1 MSSDSLNLLKLF
13 LIVSSSDPLIATH
26 GRPSFAELLPETD
39 RGGMQLSIAGE
50 FGKLESSSGTTWLS
64 LARLPL
70 PSPSSDSLPSRLWR
84 QCSLK
89 RMVSE
94 GIGSSRRKEEN
105 EVARMRFGAGTS
117 CEITLS
123 SMVVLR
129 LYQLRVTPSR
139 IVSKRVQSS
148 KRLVS
153 GGESKAPL
161 VSNFAKSN
169 RFDSIDPPLSL
180 KVGRH
185 DASSLCFVLSHG
197 ATLSESLRLAAE
209 FHVGSVRAGTSARN
223 PSLCRRS
230 FFSLSDSSARR
241 GLNFSSCSVTLPPT
255 LLHSNLSY
263 AFILLSTVHT
273 TRSNA
278 QSQPDQTEG
287 TAHRIAL
294 ARSRVEAKLSLDQ

>member
-1 MSSDSLNLLKLF
+1 
-13 LIVSSSDPLIATH
+13 
-26 GRPSFAELLPETD
+26 
-39 RGGMQLSIAGE
+39 MQLSIAGE

-153 GGESKAPL
+153 GGER
-161 VSNFAKSN
+161 AKHLSFQTLRSPPV
-169 RFDSIDPPLSL
+169 RFDRPSSVPII
-180 KVGRH
+180 KVERH

-197 ATLSESLRLAAE
+197 ATLSESLRLAADFTSDRCE
-209 FHVGSVRAGTSARN
+209 PAHPRETQAFAEDPFSLFRTLRRGGDSTSPAAQSLSLQPSSTQTSHTRSFCSRQYTRLEATRKASQIRQKEQRTGS
-223 PSLCRRS
+223 PSLALASRQ
-230 FFSLSDSSARR
+230 SSR
-241 GLNFSSCSVTLPPT
+241 L
-255 LLHSNLSY
+255 
-263 AFILLSTVHT
+263 I
-273 TRSNA
+273 SNA
-278 QSQPDQTEG
+278 ARVGHSDEEVLDEG
-287 TAHRIAL
+287 
-294 ARSRVEAKLSLDQ
+294 